1 MKTILRI
8 LPVLLLIA
16 GLSGCSAQKPAVGTD
31 RRGAG
36 PDALSGG
43 GPEALYGQ
51 ALKALDG
58 RRFVVEAAEFYLPKG
73 GSPVKSPSGSYISM
87 QGNKG
92 IICFSRNVFPRET
105 WKRLNI
111 EDDTAEITEMEPKKN
126 GDRQFFIKIVGPQK
140 GEEREIIL
148 TLYRNTNKCFA
159 RVNYYRSSHLF
170 DFIGYVYPAGE

>member
-16 GLSGCSAQKPAVGTD
+16 GLSGCSAQKPAAGTD

-51 ALKALDG
+51 ALKALDE

-73 GSPVKSPSGSYISM
+73 GSPVKWSVRKTDLLRM
-87 QGNKG
+87 K
-92 IICFSRNVFPRET
+92 
-105 WKRLNI
+105 KRCSDCVRTPL
-111 EDDTAEITEMEPKKN
+111 IT
-126 GDRQFFIKIVGPQK
+126 
-140 GEEREIIL
+140 
-148 TLYRNTNKCFA
+148 
-159 RVNYYRSSHLF
+159 
-170 DFIGYVYPAGE
+170 